1 MLPKTVTLLTCLV
14 AGLWIVPGAV
24 HAQLRPGSNSQCSEA
39 ERNRNVEE
47 HQRCFQTVQS
57 RFQTTTAGGSSFCD
71 HMHEQVNK
79 CSEIFTDCETTEDI
93 R

>member
-1 MLPKTVTLLTCLV
+1 MLSKTVTLLGCLV
-14 AGLWIVPGAV
+14 AAASSAAR
-24 HAQLRPGSNSQCSEA
+24 AQLAPSGSNDQCSEA

-47 HQRCFQTVQS
+47 HQTCFQTVQR
-57 RFQTTTAGGSSFCD
+57 RFQVDGGGNGNGFCD